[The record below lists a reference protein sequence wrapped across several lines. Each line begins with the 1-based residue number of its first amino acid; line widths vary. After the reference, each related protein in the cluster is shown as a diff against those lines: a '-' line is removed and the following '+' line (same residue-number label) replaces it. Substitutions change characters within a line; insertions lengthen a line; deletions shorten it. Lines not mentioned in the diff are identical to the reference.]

1 MSVSTAPAAITQLI
15 ALISAQSAAAT
26 VDNFTFGIR
35 QGEPQHDWPVDD
47 GMYISQVSRSIQRT
61 EMRGFS
67 VGGMREDFVL
77 QVNIGVFRGG
87 DNVTDVEA
95 RAWAL
100 INAIETAVSSN
111 RSLNAAVVE
120 AWAES
125 STVSSEWDPAA
136 EPAGRRAIATVGVH
150 CYSFI

>member
-15 ALISAQSAAAT
+15 ALISAQSVAVS

-47 GMYISQVSRSIQRT
+47 GLYISQVSRQIQRA

-67 VGGMREDFVL
+67 VGGMREDYVL

-95 RAWAL
+95 RVWSL
-100 INAIETAVSSN
+100 INAIETAVSTN

-125 STVSSEWDPAA
+125 STVSSEWDP
-136 EPAGRRAIATVGVH
+136 ESVGRRAIATVGVH
-150 CYSFI
+150 CWSFI

>member
-1 MSVSTAPAAITQLI
+1 
-15 ALISAQSAAAT
+15 
-26 VDNFTFGIR
+26 
-35 QGEPQHDWPVDD
+35 
-47 GMYISQVSRSIQRT
+47 
-61 EMRGFS
+61 MRGFS

-95 RAWAL
+95 RVWSL

-125 STVSSEWDPAA
+125 STVSSEWDP
-136 EPAGRRAIATVGVH
+136 ESVGRRAIATVGVH
-150 CYSFI
+150 CWSFI

>member
-15 ALISAQSAAAT
+15 ALISAQSVAVS

-35 QGEPQHDWPVDD
+35 QGEPQHYWPVDD
-47 GMYISQVSRSIQRT
+47 GLYISQVSRQIQRA
-61 EMRGFS
+61 EMRGM
-67 VGGMREDFVL
+67 VAGGMREDYVL

-95 RAWAL
+95 RVWSL
-100 INAIETAVSSN
+100 INAIETAVSTN

-125 STVSSEWDPAA
+125 STVSSEWDP
-136 EPAGRRAIATVGVH
+136 ESVGRRAIATVGVH
-150 CYSFI
+150 CWSFI

>member
-15 ALISAQSAAAT
+15 ALISAQTAAAST
-26 VDNFTFGIR
+26 DNFTFGIR

-47 GMYISQVSRSIQRT
+47 GMYISQVSRSIQRA
-61 EMRGFS
+61 EMSGQ
-67 VGGMREDFVL
+67 VAGGMREDYVL
-77 QVNIGVFRGG
+77 QVNIGVFRGS

-95 RAWAL
+95 RVWSL

-120 AWAES
+120 AKL
-125 STVSSEWDPAA
+125 VSDFSQSHQ
-136 EPAGRRAIATVGVH
+136 I
-150 CYSFI
+150 